1 MKAIYVDS
9 KGILSS
15 AIKLLDGGEWSH
27 VGIIDG
33 DHVVEAVWHAGVRYR
48 RLDSLMWDCPDHTII
63 DVPVPNE
70 REGLLFAH
78 TQIMKP
84 YDFLGVIGLPWN
96 RTFQEDDK
104 WWCSEL
110 WTTTLIHAGVKF
122 NLPANLR
129 KVGVQLSLEL
139 ALSVPGARVVV

>member
-15 AIKLLDGGEWSH
+15 IIKVLDHGEWSH
-27 VGIIDG
+27 VGIIKD
-33 DHVVEAVWHAGVRYR
+33 DHVIEAVWQDGVRYR
-48 RLDSLMWDCPDHTII
+48 RLDSLMRDCPDHTII

-70 REGLLFAH
+70 EDGLNFAYS
-78 TQIMKP
+78 QIGKP
-84 YDFLGVIGLPWN
+84 YDFFGIVGLPFN

-110 WTTTLIHAGVKF
+110 WATSLIKAGVKF

-139 ALSVPGARVVV
+139 ALSVPGARVLV